1 MNRKTT
7 EYLIS
12 YEFKS
17 KSKRKVLGPSL
28 GEKEDSDT
36 PQKKPKRSKK
46 ETLSVRW
53 PWAPSRDSSGPLKV
67 RVRNQKISRG

>member
-12 YEFKS
+12 CEFKS

-28 GEKEDSDT
+28 GEKKDSDT
-36 PQKKPKRSKK
+36 PQKKHKRSKK
-46 ETLSVRW
+46 EMLSVRW
-53 PWAPSRDSSGPLKV
+53 LWGSKQRFQWAAESQGTQPEDK
-67 RVRNQKISRG
+67 

>member
-12 YEFKS
+12 CEFKS

-28 GEKEDSDT
+28 GETKDSDT
-36 PQKKPKRSKK
+36 PQKKHKRSKK
-46 ETLSVRW
+46 EMLSVRW
-53 PWAPSRDSSGPLKV
+53 LWGSKQRFQWAAESQGTQPEDK
-67 RVRNQKISRG
+67 